1 MWGVELMFIAIC
13 DGTADAIY
21 ACAECENDAKFL
33 LWARVK
39 AYLRDRNALETQN
52 YSYDRLEEFF
62 GCVVVKV
69 ENNAG
74 GFLR

>member
-1 MWGVELMFIAIC
+1 MFIAIC
-13 DGTADAIY
+13 DGTADSIY
-21 ACAECENDAKFL
+21 ACAECEDDAKFL

-39 AYLRDRNALETQN
+39 AYLTAKKAPETQN
-52 YSYDRLEEFF
+52 YSYDRLEEYF
-62 GCVVVKV
+62 GCVVLKV